1 MRKKRPFLLASLTLG
16 GIFLFFLLVVVT
28 AGLLRDGS
36 SVVSV
41 GAKVG
46 VLDVS
51 GPIESPRDIIDQI
64 DRFSR
69 QGSIKAVVL
78 RINSPGGAVGPAQE
92 IYAEL
97 KRLAAAK
104 PLIVSMG
111 SVAAS
116 GGYYLALAG
125 ERLFANP
132 GTITGSIGVIMTF
145 PNYGNLM
152 EKVGVDTQVIK
163 SGRYKDIGSPTREM
177 SETERRL
184 LEQMID
190 DVHQQFVEV
199 VSEQRQIAPDQL
211 QSYVDGRIMT
221 GRQARRAGLI
231 DEIGTFN
238 DAVAHAAR
246 KAGLDPDPDL
256 VYSQPAKISFW
267 ERYLPEKI
275 SRVLDMR
282 GLDRQVLGPQYLW
295 RGY

>member
-1 MRKKRPFLLASLTLG
+1 MRKKRPFLLAGLTLG
-16 GIFLFFLLVVVT
+16 GIFLFFLLVVLT
-28 AGLLRDGS
+28 AGLFRDGS

-46 VLDVS
+46 VLEVT
-51 GPIESPRDIIDQI
+51 GAIEDTREIIGQI
-64 DRFSR
+64 DRFR
-69 QGSIKAVVL
+69 QQGSIKAVVL

-97 KRLAAAK
+97 QRLAVAK

-145 PNYGNLM
+145 PDYRELM
-152 EKVGVDTQVIK
+152 DKVGVRTQVVK
-163 SGRYKDIGSPTREM
+163 SGRYKDIGSSTREL
-177 SETERRL
+177 TESDRHL
-184 LEQMID
+184 LEQLIE

-199 VSEQRQIAPDQL
+199 VSKQRQLPPEQL
-211 QSYVDGRIMT
+211 KTYVDGRIMT
-221 GRQARRAGLI
+221 GRQAHRAGLI

-238 DAVAHAAR
+238 DAVAYAAR
-246 KAGLDPDPDL
+246 RAGLDPEPDL
-256 VYSQPAKISFW
+256 VFPQPSKINFW
-267 ERYLPEKI
+267 ERYLPEQI
-275 SRVLDMR
+275 SRVLGIR
-282 GLDRQVLGPQYLW
+282 GAKFPTLGPQYLW
-295 RGY
+295 SGY

>member
-16 GIFLFFLLVVVT
+16 GIFLFFLLVVMT
-28 AGLLRDGS
+28 AGLFRDGS

-46 VLDVS
+46 ILEVT
-51 GPIESPRDIIDQI
+51 GPIEGSRDFIRQI
-64 DRFSR
+64 DNFRE

-97 KRLAAAK
+97 NRLAAAK

-145 PNYGNLM
+145 PDYRQLM
-152 EKVGVDTQVIK
+152 EKVGVDSQVIK
-163 SGRYKDIGSPTREM
+163 SGRYKDIGSATREM
-177 SETERRL
+177 SESERLL

-199 VSEQRQIAPDQL
+199 VSEQRQLSPEQL
-211 QSYVDGRIMT
+211 KPYVDGRIMT
-221 GRQARRAGLI
+221 GRQARQAGLL

-238 DAVAHAAR
+238 DAVAYAAR
-246 KAGLDPDPDL
+246 IAGLDPDPDL
-256 VYSQPAKISFW
+256 VHPQREKINFW

-275 SRVLDMR
+275 SRVLAMP
-282 GLDRQVLGPQYLW
+282 GPNFPALGPQYLW
-295 RGY
+295 NGY